1 MKEFFKSRS
10 YDMVKM
16 FLNQFATSIF
26 GFVLFLAAEKAQN
39 TVLRNVTSIFA
50 VLFYL
55 FLLYTMT
62 WELGFRDK
70 VSVESGRKKSQPLT
84 GGLISLVANLPNF
97 LFAGCI
103 LLSRLSSKGA
113 LQNIGY
119 IAKTAGYLLEG
130 MYTGVIANTVGGVPL
145 HDRWWMWFLIPLPAI
160 LVCTVAYLMGIRDI
174 KFTSYF
180 NVQYP
185 ESDRE
190 KKRPKKK

>member
-103 LLSRLSSKGA
+103 LLAQFTEGGFLNKLGTV
-113 LQNIGY
+113 
-119 IAKTAGYLLEG
+119 AKTAGYILEG
-130 MYTGVIANTVGGVPL
+130 MYTGVMANAVGGTVL
-145 HDRWWMWFLIPLPAI
+145 YNRWWMWFLIPLPAI
-160 LVCTVAYLMGIRDI
+160 LVCTVAYLLGIRDI